1 MAAPTAAEQTADKVT
16 DSFLNHVNNTSNG
29 FDALTAGSGELQ
41 DFVLDFVHKEV
52 GSDLKSLKNVGDLL
66 EKLREENIA
75 LEEQVKKRHVYL
87 LLTKT

>member
-1 MAAPTAAEQTADKVT
+1 MAAPTVAEQTTNKPT
-16 DSFLNHVNNTSNG
+16 DSFLNHLNETSHG
-29 FDALTAGSGELQ
+29 TDALSAGSGELQ

-75 LEEQVKKRHVYL
+75 LEEQVKKTATFL
-87 LLTKT
+87 